1 MVGTDIYRIQIDFTA
16 RDESTTE
23 EDQHFVHSPTFDY
36 RYSPISVVSI
46 DPPTMQAD
54 AVPNEPLRAKQLGKG
69 VIKLYRDFDDD
80 DQELSSK
87 SLVSSTSDQT
97 MLSIIALPTY
107 FTATDLLG
115 YIGDHHMEHIT
126 HIRILRSEK
135 ANRFLVLLKF
145 DDVLRAAEFQYHF
158 DGKPFN
164 SMEPEACNV
173 VYVKSVV
180 TTGSYEVPAKDT
192 LIPFLLE
199 DPFTSQPDDTITPI
213 ELPTCP
219 VCLERLDFEVS
230 GLLTIPC
237 QHTFHSNCLSKWR
250 DDTCPIC
257 RYTNSVSN
265 QNIKRSVRRL
275 SQINSRMQMQQH
287 DPGEEGTSS
296 TSSADVCMDCSVT
309 TNLWVCLI
317 CGNVG
322 CDRYAPDQHSLKHFV
337 ETGHCFAMELHTS
350 RIWDY
355 AGDRYVHRLVTTEE
369 DGKIV
374 ELPEKDNTHPKS
386 NKDDDNEEY
395 SELLLSQLISQKEY
409 YELLLHEKSQ
419 NGNQRGSP
427 VATDQGSSKV
437 KELESKVDEL
447 SEQLK
452 KLSAN
457 VIPALNSKIDL
468 KTKSLRIAASEL
480 NEANILNEGLSAKV
494 DHLSQENAKLKESN
508 TDLSD
513 QVKDL
518 MFYLEAQAKFKDQ
531 PEDVTEGQVIMKP
544 KRNNKKKK

>member
-1 MVGTDIYRIQIDFTA
+1 MVGTDLYRILIDFTP
-16 RDESTTE
+16 RESTDTSGE
-23 EDQHFVHSPTFDY
+23 PTTSLADY

-46 DPPTMQAD
+46 ELPTMQAD
-54 AVPNEPLRAKQLGKG
+54 ASSNEPLKARQLGEG
-69 VIKLYRDFDDD
+69 VIKLYREFDNHEDV
-80 DQELSSK
+80 LK
-87 SLVSSTSDQT
+87 SVVSATSDQT
-97 MLSIIALPTY
+97 MLSILALPTY

-115 YIGDHHMEHIT
+115 YIGDNYLENIT

-145 DDVLRAAEFQYHF
+145 SDALRAAEFQYHF

-164 SMEPEACNV
+164 SIEPEACHV
-173 VYVKSVV
+173 VYVKSVE
-180 TTGSYEVPAKDT
+180 SNEPQNVPAKDT

-199 DPFTSQPDDTITPI
+199 DPFTSQTDPGTTPI

-219 VCLERLDFEVS
+219 VCLERLDFEIS

-257 RYTNSVSN
+257 RYTNSVLN
-265 QNIKRSVRRL
+265 QNIKRSVGRL
-275 SQINSRMQMQQH
+275 QQINSRMQRQQE
-287 DPGEEGTSS
+287 PEEGSS
-296 TSSADVCMDCSVT
+296 SSISSDVCMDCPVT
-309 TNLWVCLI
+309 TNLWVCLV
-317 CGNVG
+317 CGNIG

-374 ELPEKDNTHPKS
+374 ELPEKGDDPKQT
-386 NKDDDNEEY
+386 KDDDNEEY
-395 SELLLSQLISQKEY
+395 SELLLSQLISQREY
-409 YELLLHEKSQ
+409 YELLLHERNQ
-419 NGNQRGSP
+419 NGHPRGGSI
-427 VATDQGSSKV
+427 VSETGSSKA
-437 KELESKVDEL
+437 KELELKVDEL
-447 SEQLK
+447 TDQVR
-452 KLSAN
+452 KLTSN
-457 VIPALNSKIDL
+457 VIPALNQKIEL
-468 KTKSLRIAASEL
+468 KEKSLRLAAMEL
-480 NEANILNEGLSAKV
+480 AESNTLNEGLSAKI
-494 DHLSQENAKLKESN
+494 DHITKENEELKASN
-508 TDLSD
+508 TDLSE

-531 PEDVTEGQVIMKP
+531 PADVTEGQVVMKP
-544 KRNNKKKK
+544 KKGGKKKKK